1 MRDEVGDYDQDL
13 VDSWFE
19 RGVERS
25 SFSGRLVCEELAD
38 IAPRK
43 REFWASLA
51 FTLQRKELHG
61 DAADAWAIAVAMCA
75 DEEARCATLFA
86 AAHSWWDVHLEK
98 GPHGTKTVAWE
109 LALASIE
116 QASHLKIRTVQVHQW
131 FAMLY
136 QDVGPLDLQFDH
148 LASALAESDGLELD
162 WGDFWFAHQSLTE
175 VDTYDALL
183 RRMVDE
189 HRFEQAG
196 NVLQVAF
203 DTGLCIQ

>member
-1 MRDEVGDYDQDL
+1 
-13 VDSWFE
+13 
-19 RGVERS
+19 
-25 SFSGRLVCEELAD
+25 
-38 IAPRK
+38 
-43 REFWASLA
+43 
-51 FTLQRKELHG
+51 
-61 DAADAWAIAVAMCA
+61 
-75 DEEARCATLFA
+75 
-86 AAHSWWDVHLEK
+86 
-98 GPHGTKTVAWE
+98 
-109 LALASIE
+109 
-116 QASHLKIRTVQVHQW
+116 
-131 FAMLY
+131 MLY